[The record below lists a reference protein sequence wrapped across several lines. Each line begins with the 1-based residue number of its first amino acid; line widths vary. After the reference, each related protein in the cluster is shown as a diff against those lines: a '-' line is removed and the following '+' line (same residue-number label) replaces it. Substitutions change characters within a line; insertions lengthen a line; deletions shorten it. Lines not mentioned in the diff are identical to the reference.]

1 MILKYWWALFLV
13 ISLIQTLLNILI
25 VKMKDDELG
34 VMDFLLLYGA
44 SIIPYLSL
52 ICFKHG
58 FNTLFVILTI
68 INIVYILCCA
78 FCIGV
83 SLHSCQAVI
92 LVVFIGA
99 LISAGTM
106 QTIPVE
112 ASWQKILLGVDIFGI
127 AAGSIGAVCLCSIA
141 RELMTST
148 FK

>member
-1 MILKYWWALFLV
+1 MILKYWWAFFL
-13 ISLIQTLLNILI
+13 IIGLIQTLLNILI

-44 SIIPYLSL
+44 SIIPYFSL

-58 FNTLFVILTI
+58 LITLFVILTI

-78 FCIGV
+78 ICISV
-83 SLHSCQAVI
+83 ATRNCQAVI

-106 QTIPVE
+106 QTIPVA
-112 ASWQKILLGVDIFGI
+112 ASWQKILLGVDICGV